1 MASRETN
8 DAAWGG
14 PADMSAWEALMW
26 RAEADPRTRSTG
38 VLLEI
43 LDREPDWDR
52 LAAAHNRVS
61 QQIPRLRERAVDPLL
76 PLFPP
81 SWSSDPHFDLG
92 YHLQRVR
99 LPEPGTMRQL
109 LDLAQGILAR
119 PLDKA
124 RPPWEAVLVEGLEDG
139 RAGYLLKVHH
149 SLSDGLGLIQLLT
162 LAHSRTP
169 EPGDHQAAPPAASR
183 PLLTPQSLLASR
195 LRQRLADAPSEL
207 IRRGEDSLRL
217 IGRTVRSPG
226 AVAGDTIRFG
236 RSLRRVLTPPPT
248 RRSPLL
254 RGGGGV
260 GYRFVLHD
268 VPLSD
273 LKAAGKAAG
282 GSVNDAFLA
291 GLLGAFRRYHEHHGT
306 PVDLMPI
313 GIPVSL
319 RTSDDPMGG
328 NRFAGARFAAPVGEA
343 DPRARIEIIR
353 EFVITARAE
362 PAIGFLDLVAP
373 ALSRLPAAAIIELA
387 AGMTNVSDVQA
398 SNIPGMGHPVYLA
411 GARVT
416 GLYPLGPRPGVAAM
430 IAMISYDGTCCI
442 GLNVDPDV
450 IGDLDVFETCLRA
463 GFDEVLDL
471 RKEP

>member
-1 MASRETN
+1 MASLDRN
-8 DAAWGG
+8 GAAWGG
-14 PADMSAWEALMW
+14 MADMSAWEALMW

-52 LAAAHNRVS
+52 LVAAHDRVS
-61 QQIPRLRERAVDPLL
+61 QQIPRLRERAVEPLL

-81 SWSSDPHFDLG
+81 AWSPDPHFDPG

-99 LPEPGTMRQL
+99 APEPGTMRQL

-124 RPPWEAVLVEGLEDG
+124 RPPWEAVLVEGLEGG

-149 SLSDGLGLIQLLT
+149 SLSDGLGLVQLLT
-162 LAHSRTP
+162 LAHSGTP
-169 EPGDHQAAPPAASR
+169 EPGEHTLAPPPMPR
-183 PLLTPQSLLASR
+183 PLLTPMSLLTGR
-195 LRQRLADAPSEL
+195 LRQRLTNTPSEL
-207 IRRGEDSLRL
+207 IRRGDGSVRL
-217 IGRTVRSPG
+217 IGRTMRNPG
-226 AVAGDTIRFG
+226 AVAGDALRFG
-236 RSLRRVLTPPPT
+236 RSLRRVLAPPPAE
-248 RRSPLL
+248 RSPLL
-254 RGGGGV
+254 RGGSGF

-268 VPLSD
+268 VPLSE

-291 GLLGAFRRYHEHHGT
+291 GLLGAFRRYHEHYGIAI
-306 PVDLMPI
+306 DLMPI
-313 GIPVSL
+313 GMPVSL

-328 NRFAGARFAAPVGEA
+328 NRFAGARFAAPVGET
-343 DPRARIEIIR
+343 DPRTRIEIIR

-362 PAIGFLDLVAP
+362 PAIGFLDFVAP
-373 ALSRLPAAAIIELA
+373 ALSRLPTAAIIELA
-387 AGMTNVSDVQA
+387 AGMTNVSDIQA

-416 GLYPLGPRPGVAAM
+416 GMYPLGPRPGVAAM

-442 GLNVDPDV
+442 GLNVDPEV
-450 IGDLDVFETCLRA
+450 ISDLEVFETCLRQ

-471 RKEP
+471 RKER

>member
-1 MASRETN
+1 MPQ
-8 DAAWGG
+8 DANGTAWGG

-43 LDREPDWDR
+43 LDGEPDWAR
-52 LAAAHNRVS
+52 LVAAHDRVS
-61 QQIPRLRERAVDPLL
+61 RQIPRLRERAVEPLL
-76 PLFPP
+76 PMVPP
-81 SWSSDPHFDLG
+81 AWSPDPHFDLG

-124 RPPWEAVLVEGLEDG
+124 RPPWEAVLIEGLEDG

-149 SLSDGLGLIQLLT
+149 SLSDGIGLIQLLT

-169 EPGDHQAAPPAASR
+169 EPGEHQLAPPAASR
-183 PLLTPQSLLASR
+183 
-195 LRQRLADAPSEL
+195 
-207 IRRGEDSLRL
+207 
-217 IGRTVRSPG
+217 
-226 AVAGDTIRFG
+226 
-236 RSLRRVLTPPPT
+236 
-248 RRSPLL
+248 PLL

-291 GLLGAFRRYHEHHGT
+291 GLLGAFRRYHEHHSV
-306 PVDLMPI
+306 PVDQMPI

-328 NRFAGARFAAPVGEA
+328 NRFAGARFAAPVGEP
-343 DPRARIEIIR
+343 DPRTRIELIR
-353 EFVITARAE
+353 EFVVTARAE

-373 ALSRLPAAAIIELA
+373 ALSRLPTAAVIELA

-430 IAMISYDGTCCI
+430 VAMISYDGTCCI

-450 IGDLDVFETCLRA
+450 ISDLEVFETCLRE

-471 RKEP
+471 RKEQ